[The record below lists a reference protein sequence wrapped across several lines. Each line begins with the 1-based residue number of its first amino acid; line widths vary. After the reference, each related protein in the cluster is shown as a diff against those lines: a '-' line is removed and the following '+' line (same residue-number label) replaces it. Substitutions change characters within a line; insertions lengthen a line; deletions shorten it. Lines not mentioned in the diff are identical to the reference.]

1 MVNHIIFQEIYEL
14 NTRTDRMNEHDLLSS
29 IEPNLYKSLLNV
41 AHRPRIACVI
51 DEAILNNILDFLT
64 IRKQLHIQALQGNS
78 ILLLIDNLM
87 NSPKEVEK
95 VGKSL
100 QTTTDT
106 EVFLLTERMKRLDIN
121 NVFLGLA
128 TQNLNTLVKQQRDTR
143 KGSSHTLVTLLEQ
156 GIGVAAWQQA
166 PADILL
172 RLNSTNSTVLNGR
185 IPLAEIWTNRI
196 VTDYTVS
203 TLECLNT
210 SSKLF
215 EAVARVKDASF
226 LELTAQI
233 LIINDSLRHRL
244 AKMFTESPLKTKQQ
258 IAQIIVNLVFP
269 DQKLETPT
277 QEYIVVPLLNHDSS
291 FKVLTS
297 ANVCSR
303 SELRRLFSSNAIRK
317 ISPTTL
323 VLTPEYSDLQEH
335 DIIRIGKRYL
345 IKLGEA

>member
-1 MVNHIIFQEIYEL
+1 
-14 NTRTDRMNEHDLLSS
+14 MNDHDLLSNM
-29 IEPNLYKSLLNV
+29 EPTLYKSLIKV
-41 AHRPRIACVI
+41 VHHPRIACII

-78 ILLLIDNLM
+78 ILLLVDNLM
-87 NSPKEVEK
+87 NSPKEVEN
-95 VGKSL
+95 VGKNL
-100 QTTTDT
+100 QTTTDS

-121 NVFLGLA
+121 KVFMGLA
-128 TQNLNTLVKQQRDTR
+128 TQNLNTLAKQQRDTR
-143 KGSSHTLVTLLEQ
+143 KGSSHTLVTLLKQ

-166 PADILL
+166 PSDILL

-185 IPLAEIWTNRI
+185 TPLAEIWANRI
-196 VTDYTVS
+196 VTDYTAS
-203 TLECLNT
+203 TFECLST

-233 LIINDSLRHRL
+233 LIINDDLRHRL
-244 AKMFTESPLKTKQQ
+244 ARMFTESPLKTKQQ

-269 DQKLETPT
+269 EQKLQTPK
-277 QEYIVVPLLNHDSS
+277 QEYIVVPLLDHHSS
-291 FKVLTS
+291 FDVLTS

-303 SELRRLFSSNAIRK
+303 SELRRLFSSNAIRR

-323 VLTPEYSDLQEH
+323 VLKPEYCDLQEH

-345 IKLGEA
+345 IKLGVA